1 VKAFAWALCLG
12 LGLALAACPKSND
25 QKKTIEPMNG
35 SGDAGRQLLPG
46 DAGTATVTLPPAAP
60 LPEVPFGLPPVP
72 SGALDGVTPE
82 AVAMGSAL
90 FHDPRL
96 ASDGKTTC
104 ATCHDPADHF
114 NGVTPRA
121 RKVIDQMPP
130 QLENLAWNAKA
141 IEKLPAH
148 VAAVMH
154 QDLATTAPKLAG
166 PYQAH
171 IARVGGTSDE
181 AVKKALVAFVITR
194 YDGNSPWDHEE
205 RTAKPSDDTAAGY
218 KIFNGKGRCATCH
231 TPPLYTDFRQH
242 DLGFTNIAA
251 TRSLRGCVGRNSFFL
266 AESSLTLSNVLDFY
280 MEDHPKTELHKIT
293 LTGPEQAQL
302 LTFLAALSGG
312 VPTTILQPLP

>member
-1 VKAFAWALCLG
+1 MKALALCLG
-12 LGLALAACPKSND
+12 LGLALAACPKSNG
-25 QKKTIEPMNG
+25 QKKTIEPVNG

-46 DAGTATVTLPPAAP
+46 DAGTATVTLPPEPP

-72 SGALDGVTPE
+72 TGALDGVTPE

-121 RKVIDQMPP
+121 RKANDKMPP
-130 QLENLAWNAKA
+130 QLENLAWNVKA

-148 VAAVMH
+148 VAEVMH
-154 QDLATTAPKLAG
+154 PDLAKLAG

-171 IARVGGTSDE
+171 IARVGGTPDE

-205 RTAKPSDDTAAGY
+205 RTEPRSIRSDDAAAGY

-231 TPPLYTDFRQH
+231 TPPLYTDLREH

-251 TRSLRGCVGRNSFFL
+251 TRSLRGCARRGSFFL
-266 AESSLTLSNVLDFY
+266 AESAITLQNVLDFY
-280 MEDHPKTELHKIT
+280 LEDHPKTELHKIA

-302 LTFLAALSGG
+302 LTFLAALSGD